1 MTYVLPID
9 TSYSAAVE
17 CLMKNSVKGNYAP
30 KKIYD
35 GREII
40 PRMNTSCYNTKNLS
54 KNIGYSFNLR
64 VPLTSNNN
72 TAIYMPR
79 NASGPAQPK
88 LSFNSTLLSYAR

>member
-1 MTYVLPID
+1 MTYAFVGAKSSYVL
-9 TSYSAAVE
+9 AAE
-17 CLMKNSVKGNYAP
+17 CLESNSIKGNYAP

-40 PRMNTSCYNTKNLS
+40 PRINTSSYNTGNLS
-54 KNIGYSFNLR
+54 KNIGYSFILG
-64 VPLTSNNN
+64 VSATGNN